1 MPFKNEKVQKRYQ
14 HNWYLRKK
22 AGLPTKTKPI
32 LTFEEKLQRKKKL
45 RREQDKLIR
54 QRKNKLIEDK
64 IGKDCFFCGYG
75 KRLTTHRK
83 DGKNHIKFSR
93 LSKKELIHELEKH
106 SDEYVR
112 LCYKC
117 HKSVHWSMKY
127 LGLSWKQIS
136 DFKIAKI

>member
-1 MPFKNEKVQKRYQ
+1 MSYKNQKVQKQYQ

-32 LTFEEKLQRKKKL
+32 LTPEEKRQRKL
-45 RREQDKLIR
+45 RLKREQTKLIR

-64 IGKDCFFCGYG
+64 IGKECFVCGYD
-75 KRLTTHRK
+75 KRSTIHRK

-117 HKSVHWSMKY
+117 HQSVHWCMKY

-136 DFKIAKI
+136 NFKIAKI